1 MKNIF
6 LGIFF
11 FASVLGFSQTQMS
24 ANEVTSFKK
33 EVQNQAGKTTSITAD
48 FEETKHVSVLKNASK
63 SSGILRFKGEKLLWQ
78 YNVPKKNAMLFNKN
92 SLKIKNEKGKIT
104 SFDLNKSKRF
114 KQLQQ
119 LMVGSYTG
127 NLFDEKSFNITYFK
141 NGTTRFAVLKPKSK
155 DMSKHI
161 KEVTLTFLNNEDTV
175 SEIKIVESSNDYS
188 VIKLKNKKLNTAL
201 GDSVFQL

>member
-24 ANEVTSFKK
+24 ASEVSTFKK
-33 EVQNQAGKTTSITAD
+33 EIANQAGKTTSITAD

-63 SSGILRFKGEKLLWQ
+63 SSGIFRFKGEKLLWQ
-78 YNVPKKNAMLFNKN
+78 YNAPKKNAMLFNKDN
-92 SLKIKNEKGKIT
+92 LKIKNEKGKIT
-104 SFDLNKSKRF
+104 SIDLNKNKRF

-188 VIKLKNKKLNTAL
+188 LIKLKNKKLNTAL

>member
-6 LGIFF
+6 LGILFLTC
-11 FASVLGFSQTQMS
+11 SIGFSQTQMS
-24 ANEVTSFKK
+24 ASEVASFKK
-33 EVQNQAGKTTSITAD
+33 EVQNQADKTTSITAD

-63 SSGILRFKGEKLLWQ
+63 STGILRFKGEKLLWQ
-78 YNVPKKNAMLFNKN
+78 YNAPKKTAMLFNKDI
-92 SLKIKNEKGKIT
+92 LKIKNEKGRIT
-104 SFDLNKSKRF
+104 SINLTKNKRF

-188 VIKLKNKKLNTAL
+188 LIKLKNKKLNTAL
-201 GDSVFQL
+201 SDSVFQL

>member
-6 LGIFF
+6 LGILFF
-11 FASVLGFSQTQMS
+11 TCSLGFSQTQMT
-24 ANEVTSFKK
+24 AGEVSTFKK
-33 EVQNQAGKTTSITAD
+33 EITNQAEKTTSITAD

-63 SSGILRFKGEKLLWQ
+63 STGIFRFKGEKLLWQ
-78 YNVPKKNAMLFNKN
+78 YNTPKKNAMLFNKDN
-92 SLKIKNEKGKIT
+92 LKIKNEKGKIT
-104 SFDLNKSKRF
+104 SIDLNKNKRF

-141 NGTTRFAVLKPKSK
+141 KGTTRFAVLKPKSK

-188 VIKLKNKKLNTAL
+188 LIKLKNKKLNTAL